1 METKMKNNLFEKLF
15 NFKVTNDMKISCSDN
30 EIYNQLLLYIFSR
43 EEKNL
48 LLITSNL
55 NEANKL
61 FFNLKNYY
69 DNVYI
74 FPDDDYLT
82 KKAIAASPDLLYMRM
97 NLLNKIN
104 DNQKKIVICPI
115 NSYFKK
121 LPSPNYFKDLRIKI
135 KKDDIYERDKL
146 IKRLLEIGYKKDVI
160 VTNTGEFSVRGFVLD
175 VFIINQEHPI
185 RIEFFD
191 DKIEKIKYFDEFTQL
206 SINETNEIIIEPII
220 DEYEGAKSNILDYL
234 DESITIIQDYNK
246 IKKVVDT
253 INEQAKY
260 YDDNNTYQ
268 FLPKKI
274 DNKIFVDL
282 INNYDKYDYT
292 FIAEEIQNYNEDTE
306 KFIKDVSNNKGVL
319 YSQNDKLNKLF
330 SSIEIINKPL
340 NHGFKYENEYYY
352 SSNDLKKNINSYNY
366 NIKYKVGKSI
376 TSVEDLK
383 IGDYVVH
390 KKHGIGVYMGITTIK
405 KNGIEN
411 DYILLQYKGT
421 DKLYIPVNTLDKLY
435 KYSSKDGAKPN
446 IQRLNS
452 AEWEKIKTRI
462 KTKIKEI
469 SDELIKLYRNRS
481 KATVTPYEPDDDMQ
495 RQFES
500 EFIYE
505 PTLDQIKAI
514 NEIKQDLESS
524 KPMDRLLCGDVGYG
538 KTEVIFRAMFKAVM
552 NNKQVMYLCPTTLL
566 SQQQYDNAI
575 SRFKNYGVS
584 IEILN
589 RFTKQ
594 KDVKR
599 ILTDLEEGKLDI
611 LFGTHRLLSDDIKPK
626 NLGLLVIDEEQRF
639 GVLHKEK
646 IKKYKNNVHILSV
659 SATPIPRSLQMSL
672 TGIRDLS
679 LIETPPKNRYPVQTY
694 VIEYDELLL
703 KEAIEKEISRNGQV
717 FILYNNINKMDELV
731 KKFRNLMPNITFKSA
746 HGKMEK
752 DEIQEI
758 MTEFYHNEFN
768 VLISTTIIENGID
781 IPNANTMIVLNAD
794 HFGLSQLY
802 QIRGRVGR
810 SDKIAYTYLMYD
822 KNSMLGETAIKRLNA
837 IKEFTNLGSGYKIAM
852 RDLSIRGAG
861 DMLGTEQAG
870 FIDSVGV
877 DLYLDLINEE
887 LNGKEEKEEKQAVM
901 LDNVST
907 HISEK
912 YTKEDELI
920 VELHN
925 KINNVDSDEKYDI
938 LIKELMDRYG
948 LVDEKIKEYIIQEY
962 IENLLLKLNI
972 KLFTNDNT
980 KIALRIDES
989 VYKNL
994 NIENLFVYTT
1004 RLNSKFAFVYRNNFI
1019 ILSLLKL
1026 NYEKHYLYYI
1036 LDVLKYIQKE
1046 VSK

>member
-15 NFKVTNDMKISCSDN
+15 NFEISSDIKISCSDN
-30 EIYNQLLLYIFSR
+30 EIYNQLILYIFSR
-43 EEKNL
+43 ERKNIL
-48 LLITSNL
+48 LLTSNL

-69 DNVYI
+69 ENVYI

-104 DNQKKIVICPI
+104 DENKKVVICPI
-115 NSYFKK
+115 NSYFKE
-121 LPSPNYFKDLRIKI
+121 LPSPNYFKDLKIKI
-135 KKDDIYERDKL
+135 KTDDIYDREKLVKKL
-146 IKRLLEIGYKKDVI
+146 IEIGYKKDVM
-160 VTNTGEFSVRGFVLD
+160 VTNTGEFSIRGFVLD
-175 VFIINQEHPI
+175 VFLINQDHPI

-191 DKIEKIKYFDEFTQL
+191 NKIEKIKYFDEFTQL
-206 SINETNEIIIEPII
+206 SIKEVSEVIIEPTI
-220 DEYEGAKSNILDYL
+220 DEYEGASSNILDYL
-234 DESITIIQDYNK
+234 GDSIVIIQDYSK
-246 IKKVVDT
+246 IIKAVNI

-260 YDDNNTYQ
+260 YDDDHIYKFATSEIK
-268 FLPKKI
+268 KKI
-274 DNKIFVDL
+274 YVDL
-282 INNYDKYDYT
+282 INNYDNYNYV
-292 FIAEEIQNYNEDTE
+292 FNAEEIQNYNENTE
-306 KFIKDVSNNKGVL
+306 KFITDILNTNGL
-319 YSQNDKLNKLF
+319 LFSQNDRLNKL
-330 SSIEIINKPL
+330 INNNFIVKEPL
-340 NHGFKYENEYYY
+340 NKGFKYENKYYY
-352 SSNDLKKNINSYNY
+352 SSNDLKKNLNSYNY

-376 TSVEDLK
+376 TSIEDLK
-383 IGDYVVH
+383 VGDYVVH
-390 KKHGIGVYMGITTIK
+390 KRHGIGVYMGITTIT

-411 DYILLQYKGT
+411 DYVLLQYKGT

-446 IQRLNS
+446 IQKLNS
-452 AEWEKIKTRI
+452 AEWEKIKARI
-462 KTKIKEI
+462 KTKIKEVA
-469 SDELIKLYRNRS
+469 DELIKIYRDRT
-481 KATVTPYEPDDDMQ
+481 KATVIPYEPDDDIQ

-500 EFIYE
+500 EFMYE
-505 PTLDQIKAI
+505 PTIDQIKAI
-514 NEIKQDLESS
+514 NEIKKDLESS

-538 KTEVIFRAMFKAVM
+538 KTEVIFRAIFKAVM

-575 SRFKNYGVS
+575 NRFKNYGVN

-589 RFTKQ
+589 RYTRQ
-594 KDVKR
+594 KDVTR
-599 ILTDLEEGKLDI
+599 ILKDLENGKIDI

-626 NLGLLVIDEEQRF
+626 NLGLLIIDEEQRF

-703 KEAIEKEISRNGQV
+703 KEAILKEISRNGQV
-717 FILYNNINKMDELV
+717 FILYNNINKMDELI
-731 KKFRNLMPNITFKSA
+731 KKFRNIMPDISFKSA

-752 DEIQEI
+752 EEIQEI

-768 VLISTTIIENGID
+768 VLVSTTIIENGID

-822 KNSMLGETAIKRLNA
+822 KKEMLGETAVKRLNA

-887 LNGKEEKEEKQAVM
+887 LNGDKETDEKQSVT

-912 YTKEDELI
+912 YTSEDELI

-925 KINNVDSDEKYDI
+925 KINEVDSDEKYDS
-938 LIKELMDRYG
+938 LVNELLDRYG
-948 LVDEKIKEYIIQEY
+948 FIDDKVKEYIIQEY
-962 IENLLLKLNI
+962 VENLLTKLNI
-972 KLFTNDNT
+972 KVFTNDNS
-980 KIALRIDES
+980 KIALRIDEDI
-989 VYKNL
+989 YKKL
-994 NIENLFVYTT
+994 NIEDLFVYAT
-1004 RLNSKFAFVYRNNFI
+1004 RLNSKFAFVYRNSFI
-1019 ILSLLKL
+1019 LLSLLKL
-1026 NYEKHYLYYI
+1026 NYEKHYFYYI
-1036 LDVLKYIQKE
+1036 LDILKYIQKE
-1046 VSK
+1046 VNK

>member
-1 METKMKNNLFEKLF
+1 MKNNLFKKIFDFE
-15 NFKVTNDMKISCSDN
+15 VTNDMKISCSDN
-30 EIYNQLLLYIFSR
+30 EIYNQLILYIFSR

-48 LLITSNL
+48 LIITSNL

-104 DNQKKIVICPI
+104 DDNKKIVICPI

-121 LPSPNYFKDLRIKI
+121 LPSPNYFKDLKISI
-135 KKDDIYERDKL
+135 KKDDVYERDKL
-146 IKRLLEIGYKKDVI
+146 IKKLTEIGYKKDVV

-175 VFIINQEHPI
+175 VFLINQEHPI

-206 SINETNEIIIEPII
+206 SIKEINEISIEPVI
-220 DEYEGAKSNILDYL
+220 DEYDNSNSNILDYL
-234 DESITIIQDYNK
+234 ENPITIIQDLSK
-246 IKKVVDT
+246 IEKTVIS

-260 YDDNNTYQ
+260 YEDSNIYK

-274 DNKIFVDL
+274 SNKIYIDL
-282 INNYDKYDYT
+282 INNLDKYDYV
-292 FIAEEIQNYNEDTE
+292 FNAEEIQNFNENTE
-306 KFIKDVSNNKGVL
+306 QFIKDILNNNGILFSQNKKLDKLFDKNVIINEPLNKGFKFNNK
-319 YSQNDKLNKLF
+319 
-330 SSIEIINKPL
+330 
-340 NHGFKYENEYYY
+340 YYY

-376 TSVEDLK
+376 TSIEDLK

-390 KKHGIGVYMGITTIK
+390 KKHGIGVYMGITTIM
-405 KNGIEN
+405 KNGMKN

-435 KYSSKDGAKPN
+435 KYSSKDGARPN

-452 AEWEKIKTRI
+452 PEWDKIKTRI
-462 KTKIKEI
+462 KAKIKEI

-481 KATVTPYEPDDDMQ
+481 KATVTPYEVDDDMQ

-500 EFIYE
+500 EFMYE
-505 PTLDQIKAI
+505 PTIDQIKAI
-514 NEIKQDLESS
+514 NEIKHDLESS

-538 KTEVIFRAMFKAVM
+538 KTEVIFRAVFKAVM

-575 SRFKNYGVS
+575 NRFKNYGVT

-589 RFTKQ
+589 RYIKQ
-594 KDVKR
+594 KDTKR
-599 ILTDLEEGKLDI
+599 ILEDLKNGKIDI

-694 VIEYDELLL
+694 VIEYNELLL

-717 FILYNNINKMDELV
+717 FILYNNINKMGEMV
-731 KKFRNLMPNITFKSA
+731 KNFEKLMPNISFRSA

-758 MTEFYHNEFN
+758 MTQFYHNEFN
-768 VLISTTIIENGID
+768 VLVSTTIIENGID

-822 KNSMLGETAIKRLNA
+822 KESMLGETAIKRLNA
-837 IKEFTNLGSGYKIAM
+837 IKEFTNLGSGYKVAM

-887 LNGKEEKEEKQAVM
+887 LNGKEDTEEKQSIM

-907 HISEK
+907 HIDEK
-912 YTKEDELI
+912 YTKDDELV

-925 KINNVDSDEKYDI
+925 KINKIDSDEKYNS
-938 LIKELMDRYG
+938 LIEELMDRYG
-948 LVDEKIKEYIIQEY
+948 LVDEKIKEYIVQEY
-962 IENLLLKLNI
+962 VENLMLKLNI
-972 KLFTNDNT
+972 KLFINDNT
-980 KIALRIDES
+980 KISLRIDEDI
-989 VYKNL
+989 YKNL
-994 NIENLFVYTT
+994 NIENLFVYAT

-1019 ILSLLKL
+1019 LLSLLKL
-1026 NYEKHYLYYI
+1026 NYDKHYLYYI
-1036 LDVLKYIQKE
+1036 LDILKYIQKE
-1046 VSK
+1046 VNK

>member
-1 METKMKNNLFEKLF
+1 MKNSLFKELF
-15 NFKVTNDMKISCSDN
+15 NFEVVNDTKISCTNN
-30 EIYNQLLLYIFSR
+30 EIYNQLILYIFSR
-43 EEKNL
+43 EKKNL
-48 LLITSNL
+48 LVLTSNL

-61 FFNLKNYY
+61 FFDLKNYY

-97 NLLNKIN
+97 NLLNNISDGN
-104 DNQKKIVICPI
+104 KKIVICPI
-115 NSYFKK
+115 NAYFKK
-121 LPSPNYFKDLRIKI
+121 LPSPNSFKDLSIKL
-135 KKDDIYERDKL
+135 KVNESYNRDKL
-146 IKRLLEIGYKKDVI
+146 VKKLIDIGYKKDVT

-175 VFIINQEHPI
+175 IFIINEDHPV

-191 DKIEKIKYFDEFTQL
+191 DQIEKIKYFDEFTQL
-206 SINETNEIIIEPII
+206 SIKEIKDIIMIEPII
-220 DEYEGAKSNILDYL
+220 DEYSGANSNILDYL
-234 DESITIIQDYNK
+234 EDSLTIIQDYNK
-246 IKKVVDT
+246 IQKTIDV

-260 YDDNNTYQ
+260 YEDKSEYKLISKDIPEKMYID
-268 FLPKKI
+268 LI
-274 DNKIFVDL
+274 DNF
-282 INNYDKYDYT
+282 DKYDYE
-292 FIAEEIQNYNEDTE
+292 FYAEEIPNYNEDTE
-306 KFIKDVSNNKGVL
+306 KFIQDVTKNKGIL
-319 YSQNDKLNKLF
+319 YSSNDRLNKLF
-330 SSIEIINKPL
+330 NNIKVVEEPL
-340 NHGFKYENEYYY
+340 NKGFKYNEKYYY
-352 SSNDLKKNINSYNY
+352 SSNDLKKVNNSYNY
-366 NIKYKVGKSI
+366 NVKYKVGKSI
-376 TSVEDLK
+376 TSIEDLK
-383 IGDYVVH
+383 IGDYIVH
-390 KKHGIGVYMGITTIK
+390 KKHGIGVYMGISTIT

-411 DYILLQYKGT
+411 DYILIQYKGT
-421 DKLYIPVNTLDKLY
+421 DRLYIPVNSLEKIY

-462 KTKIKEI
+462 KTRIKEI
-469 SDELIKLYRNRS
+469 ADELIKLYQSRS
-481 KATVTPYEPDDDMQ
+481 KAVVTPYEPDDDIQ

-500 EFIYE
+500 EFTYE
-505 PTLDQIKAI
+505 PTIDQIKAI
-514 NEIKQDLESS
+514 NEIKRDLESS

-575 SRFKNYGVS
+575 NRFKNYGIN

-589 RFTKQ
+589 RFTKP

-599 ILTDLEEGKLDI
+599 ILEELKNGQVDI
-611 LFGTHRLLSDDIKPK
+611 LFGTHRLLSDDIEPK

-639 GVLHKEK
+639 GVMHKEK

-694 VIEYDELLL
+694 VIAYDELLL
-703 KEAIEKEISRNGQV
+703 KEAIEKEVSRNGQV

-731 KKFRNLMPNITFKSA
+731 HKFRKIMPNITFESA
-746 HGKMEK
+746 HGKMDK
-752 DEIQEI
+752 DDIQEI
-758 MTEFYHNEFN
+758 MTRFYNNEFS
-768 VLISTTIIENGID
+768 VLVSTTIIENGID

-822 KNSMLGETAIKRLNA
+822 SHSILGETAVKRLNA

-887 LNGKEEKEEKQAVM
+887 LNGKEDSNEEKVM

-912 YTKEDELI
+912 YTEEDELI

-925 KINNVDSDEKYDI
+925 KISEVDSDEKY
-938 LIKELMDRYG
+938 KELLDELNDRYG
-948 LVDEKIKEYIIQEY
+948 FVDEKIENYIIQEY
-962 IENLLLKLNI
+962 IEHLLAKLDI
-972 KLFTNDNT
+972 KIFVNDNT
-980 KIALRIDES
+980 KISLRIDEQI
-989 VYKNL
+989 YKKL
-994 NIENLFVYTT
+994 NIEELFIYAT
-1004 RLNSKFAFVYRNNFI
+1004 RLNSKFAFVYRNNYI
-1019 ILSLLKL
+1019 VLSLLKL
-1026 NYEKHYLYYI
+1026 NYDKHYLYYI
-1036 LDVLKYIQKE
+1036 LEILKYIKKE
-1046 VSK
+1046 VNK